1 MERGHSA
8 ATHTSQSPLAVEV
21 SLPVSTNTT
30 SSKYRSIND
39 PLLQVHKRFLLID
52 TPGHGKL
59 RYHALENMTRPQ
71 NMKGIIFM
79 VDAASLSTGS
89 GGDGGEGLREA
100 AEYLH
105 DTLLQL
111 QKRSTTSKTSKPLKG
126 TPVLIAAN
134 KLDLFTALPASIV
147 KSALELEVTKIRSS
161 RTKGLLDSG
170 MGLNGAEADE
180 EREWLSDGGDGPFE
194 FSQMEEVG
202 VPIAVVGGNVQ
213 GSDLP
218 VVAGW
223 WEWIGSNL

>member
-21 SLPVSTNTT
+21 SLPVSTHTT

-39 PLLQVHKRFLLID
+39 PSSQVHKRFLLID

-59 RYHALENMTRPQ
+59 RYHALKNMTQPQ
-71 NMKGIIFM
+71 NMKGVIFM
-79 VDAASLSTGS
+79 VDAANISTGS
-89 GGDGGEGLREA
+89 GGDGGDGLRET

-105 DTLLQL
+105 DALLQL
-111 QKRSTTSKTSKPLKG
+111 QKWSTTLKSSKSFKG
-126 TPVLIAAN
+126 IPVLIAAN

-147 KSALELEVTKIRSS
+147 KSTLELEITEIRSS
-161 RTKGLLDSG
+161 RMKGLLDSG
-170 MGLNGAEADE
+170 MGLNDAEEDDR
-180 EREWLSDGGDGPFE
+180 REWLGDGGDGPFE
-194 FSQMEEVG
+194 FTQTEELG
-202 VPIAVVGGNVQ
+202 VPITVVGGNVQ
-213 GSDLP
+213 GADLA